1 MIVSFKEGVG
11 KYKGTLGSIG
21 VVIPIPNF
29 GWSTNETH
37 VSGMSDRD
45 RKYIWEHRDE
55 LLGKIVEVKYRRL
68 TDMDRMVEPRF
79 IRIRWDKEG

>member
-1 MIVSFKEGVG
+1 M
-11 KYKGTLGSIG
+11 
-21 VVIPIPNF
+21 N
-29 GWSTNETH
+29 
-37 VSGMSDRD
+37 DRD
-45 RKYIWEHRDE
+45 RKYIWENRDE